1 MTNSDVTTAE
11 CPHCAAPVAHLAR
24 GCDACGRRIEWS
36 WIQPCRECD
45 APVEYAESTPTC
57 SACRTDRSV
66 WDGVVARV
74 RRERPHVD
82 LRIATDAVVHP
93 SDAGFVAHAGD
104 PRGQRADY
112 RRPLPDGAGVHV
124 KEFADRYEVHWDR
137 VDPTE
142 DFLGHVLADA
152 PHWLLVGGL
161 VGVKL
166 ARWPVGPASRLAGYI
181 KS

>member
-1 MTNSDVTTAE
+1 MATSADSTAN
-11 CPHCAAPVAHLAR
+11 CPHCDAPLDYLRRGCGTCDRRVSWDWTEPCPACGTETPVAEPRCR
-24 GCDACGRRIEWS
+24 GCDAAVS
-36 WIQPCRECD
+36 P
-45 APVEYAESTPTC
+45 
-57 SACRTDRSV
+57 

-74 RRERPHVD
+74 RRERAHVD
-82 LRIATDAVVHP
+82 LRIAKAALPHP
-93 SDAGFVAHAGD
+93 TGAGFVRHAGD

-137 VDPTE
+137 VAPTE
-142 DFLGHVLADA
+142 SLLGHVVADA

-161 VGVKL
+161 LGVKL
-166 ARWPVGPASRLAGYI
+166 AGWPTGLTRGLAAHI